1 MELILCSLFTLL
13 PDYLFRRYVQ
23 GKRFGK
29 EITFVTVWYELRW
42 GITSCLMATVTLITV
57 IFYFHPAA
65 VNVNFLYRTVTILP
79 ERNGRVAEVFV
90 KLNDK
95 VEAGAPLFR
104 LDSAEQEASV
114 ETARRKVAEVD
125 ASIAVAETQLASAD
139 GKIQQAQGDYQQ
151 AVDALATKVEL
162 QKRNPDVV
170 AERELEALRTSVD
183 GAKGALAAATASKE
197 TVQEQISSLLPAQ
210 KASAEATLAQAQVE
224 LDKTMIR
231 AGVAGTVMQFALRPG
246 DVVATFRPAG
256 ILVPGESQT
265 GQPEVVASFS
275 QLTAQVMKVGMVGEI
290 ACASSPLNVIPVV
303 VTQIQNAIA
312 SGQFRPT
319 DQLVDIGQ
327 LKSGTITVF
336 MESLYPG
343 GLDHIPLGS
352 TCEAIAYTDNS
363 ERLEKEKLS
372 TPTFVFLH
380 VVDTLALL
388 HAAILR
394 IQALMLPAQALVLNG
409 H

>member
-1 MELILCSLFTLL
+1 MELILCSMFTLL

-29 EITFVTVWYELRW
+29 EITFFTVWYELRY
-42 GITSCLMATVTLITV
+42 GITSCLMATIALITV
-57 IFYFHPAA
+57 IFYFHPEA
-65 VNVNFLYRTVTILP
+65 VNVNFLFRTVTILP
-79 ERNGRVAEVFV
+79 ETVGRVSKVFV
-90 KLNDK
+90 KLNDEVK
-95 VEAGAPLFR
+95 AGAPLFH
-104 LDSAEQEASV
+104 LDSSQQEAAV

-125 ASIAVAETQLASAD
+125 ASIAVAQTQLAGAD

-170 AERELEALRTSVD
+170 AERELEALRNSVD
-183 GAKGALAAATASKE
+183 GAKGALAAATAGKE

-210 KASAEATLAQAQVE
+210 KASAESALKDAQVE
-224 LDKTMIR
+224 LDKTTIH
-231 AGVAGTVMQFALRPG
+231 AEVDGTVMQFALRPG
-246 DVVATFRPAG
+246 DVVASFRPAG
-256 ILVPGESQT
+256 ILVPKNAGET
-265 GQPEVVASFS
+265 VVASFS

-303 VTQIQNAIA
+303 VTQVQDAIA

-319 DQLVDIGQ
+319 DQLVDLSQ
-327 LKSGTITVF
+327 LKTGTITVF
-336 MESLYPG
+336 MEALYPG
-343 GLDHIPLGS
+343 QLDHIPAGS

-372 TPTFVFLH
+372 TPEYVFLH
-380 VVDTLALL
+380 VIDGLALL

-394 IQALMLPAQALVLNG
+394 IKALLLPAQALVLGG